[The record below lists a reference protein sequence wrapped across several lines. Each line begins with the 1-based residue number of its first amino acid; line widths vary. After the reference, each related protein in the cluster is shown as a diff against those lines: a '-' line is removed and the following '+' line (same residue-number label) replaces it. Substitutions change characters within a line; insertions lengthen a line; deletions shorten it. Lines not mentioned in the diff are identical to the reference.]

1 MKVEIVIGDP
11 RGEEIPT
18 DEPMSEFEGT
28 DARAAAKA
36 YGQIGQTL
44 TRKEDAERWLGRFDV
59 GEESFDH
66 ATFARQ
72 TVVHVH
78 VDELETMTVYTLPMV
93 NRDASGEVKPGGE
106 ARTPDTS
113 TQYLAVV
120 NG

>member
-18 DEPMSEFEGT
+18 DEPMSVFQGP

-44 TRKEDAERWLGRFDV
+44 TRKDDAKRWLGRFDV
-59 GEESFDH
+59 GGVNFNHETFD
-66 ATFARQ
+66 RQ

-78 VDELETMTVYTLPMV
+78 VDELETLTVYTLPMV